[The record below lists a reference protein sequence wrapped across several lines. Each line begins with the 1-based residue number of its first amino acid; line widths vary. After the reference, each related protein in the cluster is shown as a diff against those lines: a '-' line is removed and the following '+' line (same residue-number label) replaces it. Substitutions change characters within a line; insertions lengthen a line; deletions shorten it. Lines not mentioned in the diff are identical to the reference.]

1 MLLHQADKE
10 FDLPTGKFERAVP
23 ADFSLQ
29 VKVWTSLLMILLSE
43 LSHGPLISF
52 YDWQDD
58 VRRMS
63 QVVVNGLLGYL
74 HVRVHADRFAC
85 VLVSVPKRPATTG

>member
-1 MLLHQADKE
+1 
-10 FDLPTGKFERAVP
+10 
-23 ADFSLQ
+23 
-29 VKVWTSLLMILLSE
+29 MILLSE

-63 QVVVNGLLGYL
+63 QVVVNGLLGNL
-74 HVRVHADRFAC
+74 QLSIHALFVTC
-85 VLVSVPKRPATTG
+85 VGISVPQGKAAAREVDADTVAFQKDIACGL